1 MNTKVSPFK
10 SLYERVICN
19 YNFILY
25 KVWVIYSAWW
35 LFFYY
40 SIASFDMLLSVCNRT
55 IMKSP
60 PVLIWERIPSI
71 SIRETVI
78 LLPVGVLKLSIP
90 VISTPHDVL
99 WRRYLSEPHWFVTM
113 KKDPRI
119 SSSTHLM
126 HKVVVTQTNLFFYFM
141 HLCTYLRLT
150 GMCAVCYLLNN
161 AASMTVIVYTP
172 HTSCIV
178 YLWCLNFSWNVFTG
192 CLCLTV

>member
-1 MNTKVSPFK
+1 MGDLF
-10 SLYERVICN
+10 SLVT
-19 YNFILY
+19 
-25 KVWVIYSAWW
+25 
-35 LFFYY
+35 FFYY

-60 PVLIWERIPSI
+60 SVLIWERIPSI